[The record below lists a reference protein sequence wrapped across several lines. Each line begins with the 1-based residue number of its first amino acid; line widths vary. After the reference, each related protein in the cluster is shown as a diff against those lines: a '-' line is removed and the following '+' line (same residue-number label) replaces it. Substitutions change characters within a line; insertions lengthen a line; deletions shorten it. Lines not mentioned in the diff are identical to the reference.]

1 MARHRWS
8 KFWWGTGR
16 DLETFRLAKFF
27 SLTSFGVI
35 LVFAVALALLLAL
48 RAQKMALAKSEEYL
62 KLLAANLNHQV
73 FQQFLVPTAIEQ
85 QGRIT
90 IADPEQY
97 KRLDMVVKNTI
108 HGFHVEKLAI
118 YDMVGVLSYS
128 TTDQTLGTDC
138 FEVPGVKQALFGQ
151 QHFERLGKSFLWGLL
166 PHWGGGS
173 QSLRGYFPF
182 RLESKPGGDPGP
194 VVGVFEITQDISGD
208 IIAISKFQGIII
220 LTSTLMM
227 GLLFLVLRQIVKQAE
242 VILERRQREQ
252 RALEAQLHQTERL
265 AALGEMTAGVAHE
278 IRNPLGIIS
287 STAELLKERLSRYE
301 PDNRLAQII
310 VEEVNRLNDKVT
322 EFLDFARPRVPNLQA
337 CALDQVLDRSLE
349 FLRPEIERL
358 HIQVERDY
366 RRDGKLQLADPDLLH
381 QAFLNLLLNAIQ
393 AMPGGGSLKV
403 AVASG
408 PNGQGSEIRVQD
420 TGEGIAPE
428 TLKKV
433 FNPFFTTK
441 EKGSGLGLPIVK
453 SIVESHQGTIHIDS
467 TPGQGTM
474 VVIQLPELSGPAA
487 T

>member
-1 MARHRWS
+1 MAPKRWTNL
-8 KFWWGTGR
+8 WWGPGR

-48 RAQKMALAKSEEYL
+48 RAQKMALTKSEEYL

-73 FQQFLVPTAIEQ
+73 FQQFLIPTAFEQ

-108 HGFHVEKLAI
+108 HGFHVEQLAI
-118 YDMVGVLSYS
+118 YDQVGVLAYS
-128 TTDQTLGTDC
+128 TTDQPLGTDC
-138 FEVPGVKQALFGQ
+138 FEVPGVKQALFGEQ
-151 QHFERLGKSFLWGLL
+151 YFERLGQSFLWGLL
-166 PHWGGGS
+166 PRWGGGS
-173 QSLRGYFPF
+173 QRLRGYFPF
-182 RLESKPGGDPGP
+182 RLEGGPRGETGP

-220 LTSTLMM
+220 LISTLMM

-252 RALEAQLHQTERL
+252 RALEAQLNQAERL

-310 VEEVNRLNDKVT
+310 VEEANRLNDKVT

-337 CALDQVLDRSLE
+337 CSLDRVLDRSLE
-349 FLRPEIERL
+349 FLRPESERL
-358 HIQVERDY
+358 HIKVERDY
-366 RRDGKLQLADPDLLH
+366 RTDGKLQLADPDLLH

-393 AMPGGGSLKV
+393 AMPEGGSLKV
-403 AVASG
+403 AVSSG
-408 PNGQGSEIRVQD
+408 PNSQGSEIRVQD
-420 TGEGIAPE
+420 TGEGISPE
-428 TLKKV
+428 ALKKV

-453 SIVESHQGTIHIDS
+453 SIVESHQGSIRIDS
-467 TPGQGTM
+467 TPGQGT
-474 VVIQLPELSGPAA
+474 VVTIQLPELSKTAVG
-487 T
+487 